1 VVETP
6 TCFSNG
12 CELFTLLLG
21 KYVRNSGENKLS
33 MQKTT
38 STRFARVFLWT
49 SMLILVLAATGCKK
63 DPRLE
68 FIEGAWYYKDA
79 HLANIP
85 GESFQTTDWVFNNY
99 YLTMNTCCFIEAS
112 YSGNFS
118 VADRDENKLTLDLF
132 NLKGHMGG
140 MAINKDDTLTIV
152 IKIDPDTDTIK
163 IDGDGPYI
171 RVRQ

>member
-1 VVETP
+1 M
-6 TCFSNG
+6 
-12 CELFTLLLG
+12 L
-21 KYVRNSGENKLS
+21 
-33 MQKTT
+33 KTR
-38 STRFARVFLWT
+38 SRRFARFFLWT
-49 SMLILVLAATGCKK
+49 CMLILVLVITGCKK

-79 HLANIP
+79 HLANVP
-85 GESFQTTDWVFNNY
+85 GESYQTTDWVFNNY
-99 YLTMNTCCFIEAS
+99 YFTMNTCCFVEAS